1 MSDLIERPTALV
13 TGGAT
18 RLGFSFAY
26 ALAEAGYNIAL
37 HYHRS
42 ADNAQQAAKSIK
54 ALGVTCKTF
63 PFDLSGECPEG
74 LIESVL
80 HEFSSLDV
88 LINNASVY
96 EAATIAHTDMAL
108 LQQQFSVNFFAP
120 LLLTSAFADQCVK
133 GNVINILD
141 NKIAFQQNHYAA
153 YLLSKKALSEF
164 TQLAAIE
171 FASRLRIN
179 GIAPGVVMPGD
190 ERTDDYVRWRID
202 GIPLKRQGR
211 VDDLISAMNYLLN
224 NEFVTG
230 QVLIVDGGEGLNYQG
245 RHAEQFSDG
254 DVL

>member
-26 ALAEAGYNIAL
+26 ALAEVGYDIAL
-37 HYHRS
+37 HYHQS
-42 ADNAQQAAKSIK
+42 ADNAQQAAEAIKS
-54 ALGVTCKTF
+54 LGVTCKTF
-63 PFDLSGECPEG
+63 PYDLSGESPEG
-74 LIESVL
+74 LIELVL
-80 HEFSSLDV
+80 HDFSSLDL

-108 LQQQFSVNFFAP
+108 LKQQFSVNFFAP
-120 LLLTSAFADQCVK
+120 LLLTSVFANQCVK

-171 FASRLRIN
+171 FAPNLRIN

-190 ERTDDYVRWRID
+190 GRTDDYVRWRVD
-202 GIPLKRQGR
+202 GIPLNRQGG
-211 VDDLISAMNYLLN
+211 VDDLISAMHYLLN
-224 NEFVTG
+224 NDFVTG
-230 QVLIVDGGEGLNYQG
+230 QVLIVDGGEGLNHQG
-245 RHAEQFSDG
+245 RNAEQFSDR

>member
-1 MSDLIERPTALV
+1 MTDLMERPTALV

-26 ALAEAGYNIAL
+26 ALATAGYDIAL
-37 HYHRS
+37 HYHQS
-42 ADNAQQAAKSIK
+42 ADSAQQTADAIM

-63 PFDLSGECPEG
+63 QFDLSGEHPEA

-80 HEFSSLDV
+80 NEFSSLQV
-88 LINNASVY
+88 LINNASAY
-96 EAATIAHTDMAL
+96 EAATIAQTDMTL

-120 LLLTSAFADQCVK
+120 LLLTSAFSNKCSK

-153 YLLSKKALSEF
+153 YLLSKKALSGF

-171 FASRLRIN
+171 FAPHIRIN
-179 GIAPGVVMPGD
+179 GIAPGVVMPGE
-190 ERTDDYVRWRID
+190 ERTEDYIKWRVD

-211 VDDLISAMNYLLN
+211 GDDLISAMNYLLN

-230 QVLIVDGGEGLNYQG
+230 QILTVDGGEGVNHLG
-245 RHAEQFSDG
+245 RHAKQFSDEG
-254 DVL
+254 VL